1 MEYGIGNQES
11 GTVKKWH
18 RVVYLI
24 VLFVLIVA
32 VGILGFFAYQTN
44 QNFEKLSSD
53 LKTELKE
60 TQGDLD
66 FTIDAWE
73 NKIAKL
79 REEGY
84 VEVDDFSDISQN
96 VLAATV
102 AVAKKQDLQN
112 FGSGELTALAEDLAT
127 GFGSGFLVSA
137 EGLIVTARHVVDAIG
152 DQIAVRTSKGQVLSA
167 EVVARHDTA
176 DVALLK
182 IGGSDHPFIAL
193 GYFENF
199 KAGEQV
205 GLSGFSSGFTKPLIH
220 RGVVSAKG
228 QAAGAQIFTVN
239 AFINQGNSGGPV
251 FSVITGRVLGV
262 INARKRDVSSE
273 KFLDR
278 DQFSSGVSLGGR
290 DPIQTSVDLYNETLK
305 IVGEVSQIG
314 IGFAA
319 SIDEARELINSYKK

>member
-1 MEYGIGNQES
+1 MKYGIGNNES
-11 GTVKKWH
+11 GIQKKRH
-18 RVVYLI
+18 HVVNLI
-24 VLFVLIVA
+24 VFVVLLVA
-32 VGILGFFAYQTN
+32 LGILGFFTYQTN
-44 QNFEKLSSD
+44 QNFKKLNSD
-53 LKTELKE
+53 LKAELKQ
-60 TQGDLD
+60 TQNDLD
-66 FTIDAWE
+66 FKIDQWD
-73 NKIAKL
+73 NKIVKL

-84 VEVDDFSDISQN
+84 VELDDFSDISKN

-102 AVAKKQDLQN
+102 AVASKQDLQN
-112 FGSGELTALAEDLAT
+112 FGSGELTAPAEDLAT
-127 GFGSGFLVSA
+127 GFGSGFLVSSD
-137 EGLIVTARHVVDAIG
+137 GLVVTAKHVLDAIG
-152 DQIAVRTSKGQVLSA
+152 DEVAVRTSNGQILSA

-182 IGGSDHPFIAL
+182 IGGSDYPFIAL

-199 KAGEQV
+199 EAGEQV

-228 QAAGAQIFTVN
+228 LVSGVQIFTVN
-239 AFINQGNSGGPV
+239 AFINQGNSGGPI
-251 FSVITGRVLGV
+251 FSAITGRVLGV

-278 DQFSSGVSLGGR
+278 EQFSSGVSLGGR

-305 IVGEVSQIG
+305 VVGEVSQIG

-319 SIDEARELINSYKK
+319 SIDEARELINGYNR